1 MAKRPDMAVNRLDQ
15 VGSEPTPELQAVEVS
30 IVMPCLNEATTLPAC
45 IAKARAAIAEHGL
58 DAEIVVA
65 DNGSTDNSR
74 GIARAMGAR
83 VVVATERGYGAA
95 IRSGI
100 EAARGRYVIVGD
112 ADDSYDFS
120 QIYPFIERL
129 RQGSDL
135 VVGNRFKGGIDTAAM
150 PWLHRYLGNPLLS
163 GIGRIL
169 FHVRIGDFHCGM
181 RALRKDAYERMGLV
195 GTGMEFASEMVIKAA
210 AKGMR
215 IEEVPTRLHRD
226 GRNRPPHL
234 RSFRDGWRHLRF
246 MLLFSPRW
254 LFVAPGAV
262 LFLLGVVGSAWLI
275 TGPKEIGRFGL
286 DIHTLLAAGFLCLL
300 GYQTLIFGVFTKFF
314 AIHQGFNAPNGLLT
328 TLGKRITLEVGLLVG
343 LALVIAGVAVLG
355 VAVVGWSAS
364 GFGALD
370 PRVTMRQVIPAFVLL
385 ALGVQTVFASFFVS
399 ILSISARR
407 PS

>member
-1 MAKRPDMAVNRLDQ
+1 
-15 VGSEPTPELQAVEVS
+15 
-30 IVMPCLNEATTLPAC
+30 
-45 IAKARAAIAEHGL
+45 
-58 DAEIVVA
+58 
-65 DNGSTDNSR
+65 
-74 GIARAMGAR
+74 
-83 VVVATERGYGAA
+83 
-95 IRSGI
+95 
-100 EAARGRYVIVGD
+100 
-112 ADDSYDFS
+112 
-120 QIYPFIERL
+120 
-129 RQGSDL
+129 
-135 VVGNRFKGGIDTAAM
+135 M
-150 PWLHRYLGNPLLS
+150 PWLHRYIGNPVLS
-163 GIGRIL
+163 GIGRVL
-169 FHVRIGDFHCGM
+169 FRVRIGDFHCGM
-181 RALRKDAYERMGLV
+181 RALRKDAYDRMGLV

-254 LFVAPGAV
+254 LFVAPGAL
-262 LFLLGVVGSAWLI
+262 LFLLGVAGSAWLI
-275 TGPKEIGRFGL
+275 TGPKEIGPFGL

-343 LALVIAGVAVLG
+343 VALVVAGVVVLG
-355 VAVVGWSAS
+355 IAVVGWSAS

-385 ALGVQTVFASFFVS
+385 ALGVQTVFASFFIS